1 MKLNRSE
8 ISEIIEMA
16 WDDKTSFGCIAK
28 IYNIGEDQVKKIM
41 KKNIKRRSYDIW
53 RNRISK
59 RSIQKTQL
67 KGKINA

>member
-1 MKLNRSE
+1 MKFNRSE

-16 WDDKTSFGCIAK
+16 WDDKTNFGCITK

-41 KKNIKRRSYDIW
+41 KKNIKRKSYEIW
-53 RNRISK
+53 RNRISQ
-59 RSIQKTQL
+59 RSFQKTQL